1 MNAKSIEVLAS
12 RREPFHQR
20 MLLVFGV
27 IGYVALFQWMYEN
40 YLYPN
45 WDYAGFHYYPPPAIY
60 LALGWLLS
68 ATPSLWMPMRL
79 TRPSQLAYWVLY
91 LTVFIPSMFVP
102 FYVGLDAPDE
112 ISRLVLVLL
121 AGFAIT
127 GASYLLPLACLR
139 PIRIP
144 PRIFW
149 KLLGCIAGGLAMWML
164 VVFRHHLQIV
174 SFLDVYDLRDA
185 ANDVAEG
192 SQVNYAFMLLTG
204 AINPL
209 LMGYG
214 LWQRRWWMLACGVG
228 GQLLV
233 YSIGGTKGSILSIPF
248 ILGFY
253 LLFRVRFFLFA
264 HKLTFGILTL
274 VGGLCLSWRIVDG
287 DPGPIHV
294 LVLFV
299 VLMRTLSM
307 EGLLTAQYH
316 YFFQRNPFT
325 YYSHIKGVNLLV
337 HYPYQFSL
345 GQEIGVAFAGTTD
358 MDANAHFW
366 ATDGIGSMG
375 LPGILLV
382 SLICTLVFWVL
393 DSAAQQHDPRLS
405 ALIVSFSAFNLANLS
420 IFTTLLSGGFGLLIL
435 LLYLLPSRKQMECA

>member
-164 VVFRHHLQIV
+164 VVFRHHLQVV

-366 ATDGIGSMG
+366 ATDGIG
-375 LPGILLV
+375 
-382 SLICTLVFWVL
+382 
-393 DSAAQQHDPRLS
+393 
-405 ALIVSFSAFNLANLS
+405 
-420 IFTTLLSGGFGLLIL
+420 
-435 LLYLLPSRKQMECA
+435 